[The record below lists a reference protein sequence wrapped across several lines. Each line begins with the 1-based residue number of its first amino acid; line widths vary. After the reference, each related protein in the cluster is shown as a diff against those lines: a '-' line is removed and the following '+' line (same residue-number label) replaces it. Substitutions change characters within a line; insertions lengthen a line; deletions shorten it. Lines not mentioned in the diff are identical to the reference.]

1 MLHVFARDGPEGY
14 VMIKKIAISFIR
26 NRIHLAAVILA
37 CAVVTAPLSIVNAD
51 PPTTK
56 PTLSESAAEESLNIR
71 HARAHLELAE
81 LDLRRALQWNKRI
94 PDLFSDRTI
103 AYLRKHVEIDGEQ
116 LSQSI
121 AHQNPD
127 AHEIYI
133 RGAQAA
139 VELADA
145 DVQRRQAIY
154 KSFPDNFHALEL
166 DRAIAVAK
174 VAKLSLERTVAK
186 KGSIDTLSQLQWQV
200 EELRNQLLELQ
211 IKMEGKVP
219 RWEKITR

>member
-1 MLHVFARDGPEGY
+1 M
-14 VMIKKIAISFIR
+14 MKKITIGFIR
-26 NRIHLAAVILA
+26 NSLGLAAVILA
-37 CAVVTAPLSIVNAD
+37 CAVAPLSMANAD
-51 PPTTK
+51 PPT
-56 PTLSESAAEESLNIR
+56 PTSSESDGEESLDVR

-81 LDLRRALQWNKRI
+81 LEMRHALEWNKRI
-94 PDLFSDRTI
+94 PGLFSERTI

-127 AHEIYI
+127 VHEIYI

-174 VAKLSLERTVAK
+174 VAKLNLERTVAK

>member
-1 MLHVFARDGPEGY
+1 M
-14 VMIKKIAISFIR
+14 MKKTTINSLRLAAIMMA
-26 NRIHLAAVILA
+26 LAAV
-37 CAVVTAPLSIVNAD
+37 VAPLSMVNAD

-56 PTLSESAAEESLNIR
+56 PTSSESTAEESLDIR
-71 HARAHLELAE
+71 FARAHLELAE
-81 LDLRRALQWNKRI
+81 LDLRRALEWNKRM
-94 PDLFSDRTI
+94 PGLFSDRTI

-121 AHQNPD
+121 AQQNPD
-127 AHEIYI
+127 VHEIYI
-133 RGAQAA
+133 RGAEAA

-174 VAKLSLERTVAK
+174 VAKLCLERTVTK
-186 KGSIDTLSQLQWQV
+186 KSSTDTLSQLQWQV
-200 EELRNQLLELQ
+200 EELRNQLLEIQ
-211 IKMEGKVP
+211 IKMEE
-219 RWEKITR
+219 RLSR